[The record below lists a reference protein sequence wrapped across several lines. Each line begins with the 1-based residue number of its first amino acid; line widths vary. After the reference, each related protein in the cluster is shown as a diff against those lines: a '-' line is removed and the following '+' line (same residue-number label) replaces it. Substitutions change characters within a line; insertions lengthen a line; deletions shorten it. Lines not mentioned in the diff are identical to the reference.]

1 VPLCYKRTSSF
12 AAGGSGMSVCLRPR
26 LKTVATETHTA
37 DCAYLLAIRGH
48 SNRLQNRLHLS
59 RNGPSSSLRW
69 RSTVVPET
77 GRSASSMSTSGNR
90 RRPVFHC
97 AGRDRCRRQCRCR
110 GLLIENPRRKS
121 EHVIVG
127 EQVQI

>member
-69 RSTVVPET
+69 RSTVY
-77 GRSASSMSTSGNR
+77 R
-90 RRPVFHC
+90 RRVAPRV
-97 AGRDRCRRQCRCR
+97 RCR
-110 GLLIENPRRKS
+110 LPAT
-121 EHVIVG
+121 G
-127 EQVQI
+127 EGRFFTALAEIGVDDNADAVDCSLRIRDGKANM